1 MTQPRS
7 TLIDI
12 SATPYYHCI
21 GRCVRRAFLCGEDKH
36 TGRNFDHRK
45 QWMLDRIHQLSSI
58 FAIDIAAYAIMS
70 NHYHLVLHVNS
81 GQSQSWS
88 NAEVMDRWL
97 SIYKGPVLIQRFNR
111 QDLLTEAELRV
122 VDEIIQTWRER
133 LSSISWFMRLLNEHI
148 AREANREDGCTGKFW
163 EGRFKS
169 QALLD
174 EAALLSCM
182 AYVDLNPVRAAMA
195 DSLATSDF
203 TSIQARIQQVQ
214 AKARSVETPTQ
225 NQPRL
230 MPFIES
236 EHETK
241 TFAALP
247 FNLKDYIDLVDWT
260 GRCVRDD
267 KRGAIQEKQ
276 PPALSLL
283 NLDHEQWLML
293 SLEIQKQSI
302 TMLSGLDQIVRLEKR
317 QLKKRQMTTEA
328 SGF

>member
-21 GRCVRRAFLCGEDKH
+21 GRCVRRAFLCGEDKY

-45 QWMLDRIHQLSSI
+45 QWMLDRLHFLSGI

-70 NHYHLVLHVNS
+70 NHYHLVLHVDAA
-81 GQSQSWS
+81 QSQSWS
-88 NAEVMDRWL
+88 NEEVMERWL
-97 SIYKGPVLIQRFNR
+97 SIYKGPPLIQRFRRN
-111 QDLLTEAELRV
+111 DVLLAAELAV
-122 VDEIIQTWRER
+122 INDIIKTWRER
-133 LSSISWFMRLLNEHI
+133 LSSISWFMGLLNEYI
-148 AREANREDGCTGKFW
+148 AREANREDGCTGRFW

-174 EAALLSCM
+174 ETALLSCM
-182 AYVDLNPVRAAMA
+182 AYVDLNPVRAGLAN
-195 DSLATSDF
+195 SLESSDF
-203 TSIQARIQQVQ
+203 TSIQSRIRQVQ
-214 AKARSVETPTQ
+214 AECVPSKKSSH
-225 NQPRL
+225 NMPRL

-236 EHETK
+236 EHVDRA
-241 TFAALP
+241 FAAVP

-267 KRGAIQEKQ
+267 KRGAIMSHQ
-276 PPALSLL
+276 PKVLDSMGL
-283 NLDHEQWLML
+283 NHEQWLLL

-302 TMLSGLDQIVRLEKR
+302 ALLSGMDQLVRLER
-317 QLKKRQMTTEA
+317 RRLKPDFKA
-328 SGF
+328 A

>member
-1 MTQPRS
+1 MARPRS
-7 TLIDI
+7 ALIDLE
-12 SATPYYHCI
+12 STPYYHCI

-45 QWMLDRIHQLSSI
+45 QWMVDRIHHLSSV

-70 NHYHLVLHVNS
+70 NHYHLVLHINTE
-81 GQSQSWS
+81 QSQGWS
-88 NAEVMDRWL
+88 NEEVLERWL
-97 SIYKGPVLIQRFNR
+97 SIYKGPVLIQRFR
-111 QDLLTEAELRV
+111 RKDVLSEAELRV
-122 VDEIIQTWRER
+122 IDSIIQTWRER
-133 LSSISWFMRLLNEHI
+133 LSSISWFMSLLNEYI
-148 AREANREDGCTGKFW
+148 AREANKEDGCTGRFW

-174 EAALLSCM
+174 EKALLSCM
-182 AYVDLNPVRAAMA
+182 AYVDLNPVRAAIA
-195 DSLATSDF
+195 DDLVTSDF

-214 AKARSVETPTQ
+214 AKVKPTQ
-225 NQPRL
+225 ASEKITPRL

-236 EHETK
+236 EHEGK

-267 KRGAIQEKQ
+267 KRGAISSHQ
-276 PPALSLL
+276 PQMLALLGL
-283 NLDHEQWLML
+283 NNEQWLML

-302 TMLSGLDQIVRLEKR
+302 TMLSGIDQIVRLEQR
-317 QLKKRQMTTEA
+317 QRKA
-328 SGF
+328 SAQAV